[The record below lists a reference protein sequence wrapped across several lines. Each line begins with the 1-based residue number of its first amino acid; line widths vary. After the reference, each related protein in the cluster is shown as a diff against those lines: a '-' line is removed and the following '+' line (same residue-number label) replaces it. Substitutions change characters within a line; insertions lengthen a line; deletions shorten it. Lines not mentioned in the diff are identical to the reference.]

1 MKSRV
6 MSFSLMGILLL
17 LLPLRAEQPKVSSS
31 DSVDIVG
38 LWKGRVVT
46 SEGERIFTLKFSR
59 QEGKIVGVGISHTG
73 VESPLQ
79 EVTLDGNNLSFTV
92 TFEREGQTITLK
104 VKGVVEG
111 NTIKGTIEGPR
122 GSIEWTAQR
131 VPPYEKLL
139 GIWRVKAEIAGEP
152 PQEYVLN
159 LQSEGGKLKGLLS
172 GGDLGEV
179 PIPEI
184 ILQGE
189 EFQCTFTVR
198 QEGGEFQV
206 LCKGTF
212 SGDLFRGTATVADQV
227 YQLTG
232 KKETP
237 VVEGQWDLVV
247 VTPSQTYYPKVTF
260 KREGE
265 KIMGTFHTEMGDVP
279 VLEASLKGSELRFV
293 IALNFGQEVRFE
305 FIGTLEGDRIKGK
318 VRPVGSQEEGVS
330 FSGTR
335 VKPTSEARKE
345 GMKEE
350 IRGEKE
356 SR

>member
-1 MKSRV
+1 MKSIV
-6 MSFSLMGILLL
+6 MGFFLMGSLFL
-17 LLPLRAEQPKVSSS
+17 LLPLQAEQPKVSSG
-31 DSVDIVG
+31 DIVG

-46 SEGERIFTLKFSR
+46 SEGERTFTLKFSR
-59 QEGKIVGVGISHTG
+59 QGDKIVGVGVGQEG
-73 VESPLQ
+73 VERPLQ
-79 EVTLDGNNLSFTV
+79 EVTLDGNHLSFTV
-92 TFEREGQTITLK
+92 SYEQEGNTITLK
-104 VKGVVEG
+104 VKGVIEG

-122 GSIEWTAQR
+122 GSVEWTAQR
-131 VPPYEKLL
+131 VSPYEKVL
-139 GIWRVKAEIAGEP
+139 GIWRVKAEMAGEP

-159 LQSEGGKLKGLLS
+159 LQSEGDKLKGLLS
-172 GGDLGEV
+172 GGNLGEV

-184 ILQGE
+184 TLQGE

-198 QEGGEFQV
+198 QEGSEFRV

-212 SGDLFRGTATVADQV
+212 SGDLFRGTATVADRV

-232 KKETP
+232 KKEIP

-265 KIMGTFHTEMGDVP
+265 KITGTFHTEVGDVP
-279 VLEASLKGSELRFV
+279 VLEASLKGNELRFV

-305 FIGTLEGDRIKGK
+305 FTGILEGNRIKGK

-330 FSGTR
+330 FTGTR
-335 VKPTSEARKE
+335 VGSSSEARKDRKE
-345 GMKEE
+345 GVEE
-350 IRGEKE
+350 EAKGEKKGC
-356 SR
+356 